1 MMFSLIVKVNAVTV
15 VVVVVAE
22 VARVVDAVHALVVD
36 VLADATSVVV
46 LSKLC

>member
-15 VVVVVAE
+15 VVVAE
-22 VARVVDAVHALVVD
+22 ISRVVDAVHALVVD